1 MRGVIMAKAK
11 KLSASRAS
19 GKCMS
24 VQSKAL
30 PKRTEKKLSVAS
42 RIASDK
48 ISRNNQVYAAS
59 NSHASYY
66 ATK

>member
-1 MRGVIMAKAK
+1 MAKIK

-19 GKCMS
+19 EKFLS

-30 PKRTEKKLSVAS
+30 PKRTKQKLSAAS
-42 RIASDK
+42 QIASDK

-66 ATK
+66 ATKCCK

>member
-1 MRGVIMAKAK
+1 MAKTK
-11 KLSASRAS
+11 KLSASKAS
-19 GKCMS
+19 GKCLS

-30 PKRTEKKLSVAS
+30 PKRTAKRLLAAS
-42 RIASDK
+42 EIASDK